1 MFASAPAPA
10 PASCSPRSYA
20 RAPPQRP
27 YALQTRLQQKR
38 EPIDGDTKAFA
49 DKVVSIIEA
58 RARRART
65 GALFNLGEVD
75 ESRKIRSLGGS
86 LSGSWEMERAE
97 FIVDIPVWSPGCFQG
112 EPRNGS
118 TVVAALMPDL
128 STLHALRDTT
138 LAHTHSL
145 LSYLLTEHQI
155 PASYRLLPRSAT
167 SPSSG
172 PSGSACK
179 HQIGWGC
186 IRLAPSITSPV
197 QHKRELKPAV
207 RRTSSVIARRPSIKS
222 PKKTK
227 DHDDEVPHFR
237 LDLDNAIADDDE
249 DDEPKP
255 VELKNGF
262 QSGVSS
268 DDESEDECAD
278 VTVAKEVEQRKVK
291 EG

>member
-1 MFASAPAPA
+1 
-10 PASCSPRSYA
+10 
-20 RAPPQRP
+20 
-27 YALQTRLQQKR
+27 
-38 EPIDGDTKAFA
+38 
-49 DKVVSIIEA
+49 
-58 RARRART
+58 
-65 GALFNLGEVD
+65 
-75 ESRKIRSLGGS
+75 
-86 LSGSWEMERAE
+86 
-97 FIVDIPVWSPGCFQG
+97 
-112 EPRNGS
+112 
-118 TVVAALMPDL
+118 MPDL

-167 SPSSG
+167 SPNSG
-172 PSGSACK
+172 PSGSSACK

-222 PKKTK
+222 PKKSH
-227 DHDDEVPHFR
+227 DHDEEVPHFR
-237 LDLDNAIADDDE
+237 LDLESAIADDDE
-249 DDEPKP
+249 DEHPKP
-255 VELKNGF
+255 VHLKNGF